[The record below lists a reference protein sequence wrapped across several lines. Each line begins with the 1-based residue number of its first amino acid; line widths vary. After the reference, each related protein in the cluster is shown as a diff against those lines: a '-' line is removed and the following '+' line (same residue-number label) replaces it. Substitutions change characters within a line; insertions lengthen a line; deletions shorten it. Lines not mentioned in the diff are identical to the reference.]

1 MGLYDN
7 AWPHVYE
14 EIRRFYPVWYRDV
27 LEMDAIWRAQGVELD
42 GVRATVEALIDNGY
56 IMTADLHTIASL
68 EAFLHINPS
77 PGQTLQE
84 RRQVVATYVRGQD
97 HIGAPEIKSIA
108 GAFTSGVVDVEFALG
123 IISVMVSHPVE
134 EAFNLE
140 ACKELLLSRIPAHL
154 ALTLV
159 EVISTMYPAIAHVV
173 AGLGKGYSET
183 ALPEVSK
190 KFNWRRPVNITPW
203 LGRGY
208 SQTCLPEIPKNYQH
222 RAPLVVA
229 AQMGKGYSQTSL
241 SEVPK
246 NYGLHQIAAVA
257 PRLGAGYTQIVLP
270 ETPKNYGFTAAV
282 YTVGAF
288 STYTSTALPAV
299 E

>member
-56 IMTADLHTIASL
+56 IMTADLRTIASL

-97 HIGAPEIKSIA
+97 HIGAPEIKCIA

-123 IISVMVSHPVE
+123 IISVMD
-134 EAFNLE
+134 
-140 ACKELLLSRIPAHL
+140 ACRALLLARIPAHL
-154 ALTLV
+154 ALALV
-159 EVISTMYPAIAHVV
+159 EVISTMQAADLRFLSGMGKGHTETTLPEAPLDYRHRAPVLLTSLMGKGFSQTGLPEIAKDYNHRAFVT
-173 AGLGKGYSET
+173 AASYLGKGYTET

-190 KFNWRRPVNITPW
+190 D
-203 LGRGY
+203 
-208 SQTCLPEIPKNYQH
+208 
-222 RAPLVVA
+222 
-229 AQMGKGYSQTSL
+229 
-241 SEVPK
+241 
-246 NYGLHQIAAVA
+246 YGLTAV
-257 PRLGAGYTQIVLP
+257 LITG
-270 ETPKNYGFTAAV
+270 
-282 YTVGAF
+282 GAF
-288 STYTSTALPAV
+288 STYTSTALPAA